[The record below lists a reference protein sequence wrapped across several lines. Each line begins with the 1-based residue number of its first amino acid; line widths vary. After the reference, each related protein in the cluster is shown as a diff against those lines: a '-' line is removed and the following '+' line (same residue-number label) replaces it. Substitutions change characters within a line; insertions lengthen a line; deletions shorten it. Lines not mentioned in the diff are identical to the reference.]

1 MFFSQSQKPPYA
13 IILAYILH
21 TVHSVLPQV
30 TGKSLM
36 TTIVMRLQQLEWNCN
51 GCIDYNCNY
60 LYCTTNSSSDIE
72 KYCIITLIPCAYL

>member
-30 TGKSLM
+30 TVM
-36 TTIVMRLQQLEWNCN
+36 TAIIMRLQQLEWNCN

-60 LYCTTNSSSDIE
+60 TVQQIVA
-72 KYCIITLIPCAYL
+72 LILRNIA